1 MAGRKT
7 TKKNP
12 KKIRGKSVSNKLSS
26 TVITI
31 SKAAGFGLSLSPGS
45 FRGLRTA
52 RGRALG
58 LQRHGRDINALA
70 KGKVKARI
78 NNRIK
83 GRLGG
88 LAVNAVL
95 PNTNNVVLRLARAQ
109 IGSYLNKKIHQKS
122 KGFNILEVFGAK
134 ATRKAHH
141 EIFNMETG
149 SLFTQMQNQLAFS
162 LRALAPRTE
171 FTMNIGGTIVQFGPN
186 NLADSVMIHP
196 VQKNPEENVIAK
208 WAVSV
213 GGTSPDSMADKAP
226 YVWIANY
233 GGMLFNPLEPSKN
246 KPIGPTFFAERS
258 LEFIERTY
266 KPVIKKMYEVFTPK
280 KVLDEIAAKNKKMD
294 PSKFVSRSYTETHKR
309 LQKIWLSKDGEALEI
324 IMHLLR
330 VYIQKN
336 Y

>member
-12 KKIRGKSVSNKLSS
+12 NKIRGKSVSNKISS
-26 TVITI
+26 TVITL

-58 LQRHGRDINALA
+58 LQRTGRDINALA
-70 KGKVKARI
+70 KGKIGARI

-95 PNTNNVVLRLARAQ
+95 PNTNNVILRLARAQ
-109 IGSYLNKKIHQKS
+109 IGSYLNKKIHQRT
-122 KGFNILEVFGAK
+122 KGFNMLEVFGPK
-134 ATRKAHH
+134 ATAKAHH
-141 EIFNMETG
+141 NIFNMETG

-171 FTMNIGGTIVQFGPN
+171 FTMNIGGTIVEFGPN
-186 NLADSVMIHP
+186 NLADSVMIHA

-246 KPIGPTFFAERS
+246 KPYGPTFFAERS

-280 KVLDEIAAKNKKMD
+280 
-294 PSKFVSRSYTETHKR
+294 
-309 LQKIWLSKDGEALEI
+309 
-324 IMHLLR
+324 
-330 VYIQKN
+330 
-336 Y
+336 